1 MTAKRVLDFSILHK
15 KHQTIKIMKSI
26 LLITSLLLFGFAESH
41 AQNFNLKIP
50 NVKSTG
56 IIRIAFYKKENKF
69 ADEKNFA
76 FTKEVKPPKTGE
88 ATLTFTDI
96 PAGEYGLAL
105 YQDSNGNKKL
115 DTNLVGYPKEP
126 FAFSQNIKPK
136 FSAPTYEE
144 CKITFN
150 ANNTTF
156 SIKLID

>member
-1 MTAKRVLDFSILHK
+1 
-15 KHQTIKIMKSI
+15 MKSI
-26 LLITSLLLFGFAESH
+26 ILLTSLLFFGFAESP

-76 FTKEVKPPKTGE
+76 FTKEVKPTKTGDI
-88 ATLTFTDI
+88 TFTFTDI
-96 PAGEYGLAL
+96 PTGEYALAM
-105 YQDSNGNKKL
+105 YQDLNNNKKL

-136 FSAPTYEE
+136 FSAPTFEE
-144 CKITFN
+144 CKIVFN
-150 ANNTTF
+150 ANNPTI

>member
-1 MTAKRVLDFSILHK
+1 
-15 KHQTIKIMKSI
+15 MKSI
-26 LLITSLLLFGFAESH
+26 LLITSLLFLGFVESH
-41 AQNFNLKIP
+41 AQAFNLKIS

-56 IIRIAFYKKENKF
+56 IIRIAFYRRENKF

-88 ATLTFTDI
+88 ATLSFNDI

>member
-1 MTAKRVLDFSILHK
+1 
-15 KHQTIKIMKSI
+15 MKSTF
-26 LLITSLLLFGFAESH
+26 LLVSLLLCGFAKSH
-41 AQNFNLKIP
+41 AQTFNLKVS
-50 NVKSTG
+50 NVKSTA

-76 FTKEVKPPKTGE
+76 FTKEVKPTKIGE
-88 ATLTFTDI
+88 AIFPFSDI
-96 PAGEYGLAL
+96 PVGEYALAL

-126 FAFSQNIKPK
+126 FAFSQNVKPK

-144 CKITFN
+144 CKIAFN

>member
-1 MTAKRVLDFSILHK
+1 
-15 KHQTIKIMKSI
+15 MKSI
-26 LLITSLLLFGFAESH
+26 LLFASLLFFGFVESH
-41 AQNFNLKIP
+41 AQTFNLKVS
-50 NVKSTG
+50 NLKSTG

-76 FTKEVKPPKTGE
+76 FTKEVKPPKLGE

-96 PAGEYGLAL
+96 PAGEYALAL

-144 CKITFN
+144 CKIVFN

-156 SIKLID
+156 SIKLIN